1 MFYAIVLLVSL
12 QYLSLFPPCHS
23 HGYLADPP
31 ARSSAWLFDS
41 DFTECC
47 SYYNHMEM
55 FCGGTYQQWVV
66 NGKDN
71 LMLVELGEKYF

>member
-1 MFYAIVLLVSL
+1 MMFYTIILFVAL
-12 QYLSLFPPCHS
+12 QCLSFFLACHG

-41 DFTECC
+41 DFVECC

-55 FCGGTYQQWVV
+55 FCGGTYYQWIV

-71 LMLVELGEKYF
+71 WMLIEP